1 MMLIFIVILTMLKLI
16 LKNEYDKSLEEIDD
30 FDEISNLCESSERE
44 A

>member
-30 FDEISNLCESSERE
+30 FDVISNLCESSEGE

>member
-16 LKNEYDKSLEEIDD
+16 LKNEYDKSLKEIDD
-30 FDEISNLCESSERE
+30 FDEISNLCESSEGE

>member
-1 MMLIFIVILTMLKLI
+1 MLKLI

-30 FDEISNLCESSERE
+30 FDEISNLCESSEDE